1 MTAPAEVRSET
12 KIISP
17 AGGGKVDRGMAWPV
31 VTIVAI
37 VTLVTGGLIAF
48 DKDATTLLVLVSAV
62 VVPVLA
68 AFGISEL
75 RTLKSNTNGMS
86 TRMQNTND
94 QLVALL
100 AKQLNRSDTTRPGD
114 EPLGEEE

>member
-1 MTAPAEVRSET
+1 MDKS
-12 KIISP
+12 
-17 AGGGKVDRGMAWPV
+17 MAWPV
-31 VTIVAI
+31 VTVVAI

-75 RTLKSNTNGMS
+75 RTLKSNTNGNVS
-86 TRMQNTND
+86 RLQDANQ
-94 QLVALL
+94 QLVELL
-100 AKQLNRSDTTRPGD
+100 AKQLTAPKVDPPTDPPPE
-114 EPLGEEE
+114 EPTWPA

>member
-1 MTAPAEVRSET
+1 MD
-12 KIISP
+12 K
-17 AGGGKVDRGMAWPV
+17 GMAWPV
-31 VTIVAI
+31 VTIVGI

-75 RTLKSNTNGMS
+75 RTLKSNTNGNVS
-86 TRMQNTND
+86 RLQDAND
-94 QLVALL
+94 QLIQLL
-100 AKQLNRSDTTRPGD
+100 AKQLDPKADPTANPETPPEDPTWPA
-114 EPLGEEE
+114 

>member
-1 MTAPAEVRSET
+1 
-12 KIISP
+12 
-17 AGGGKVDRGMAWPV
+17 MAWPV
-31 VTIVAI
+31 VAVVSI
-37 VTLVTGGLIAF
+37 VTVVTGTLIFF

-86 TRMQNTND
+86 TRTQDTND
-94 QLVALL
+94 KLVDLL
-100 AKQLNRSDTTRPGD
+100 SQQLNRSDTARPPD
-114 EPLGEEE
+114 PPEEQQQWPA